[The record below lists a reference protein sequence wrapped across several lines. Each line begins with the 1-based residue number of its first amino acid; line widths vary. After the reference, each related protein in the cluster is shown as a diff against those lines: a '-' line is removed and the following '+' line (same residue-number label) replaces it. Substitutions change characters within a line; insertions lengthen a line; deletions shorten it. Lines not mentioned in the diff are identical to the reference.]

1 VLIIVAF
8 LAIGPLINF
17 LYIYKRKKKLNELLI
32 RLQNFQQEKMFSQ
45 HTLDDMLRGILSE
58 RVIVKSNGSLDL
70 SNFMSIRDLEKLYTV
85 LQNSES

>member
-1 VLIIVAF
+1 M
-8 LAIGPLINF
+8 NF
-17 LYIYKRKKKLNELLI
+17 W
-32 RLQNFQQEKMFSQ
+32 LQNFQQEKMFSQ